1 VVVAV
6 EVECDSTAEQTNLH
20 GNGCE
25 NNQVDRQLPK
35 CEETATII
43 TVNYSCIQT
52 RKGQMSKTGDFE
64 KYSIQIFPSMSI
76 EDLTTSIFSHVKRHP
91 DLSPYKLILH
101 LGDDDS
107 NPIDTNSK
115 ATVGE
120 LNLVHK
126 GFYRVHLV
134 LKNQPKVRITATLC
148 CICRRHDMSS
158 EATRVVSS

>member
-1 VVVAV
+1 
-6 EVECDSTAEQTNLH
+6 
-20 GNGCE
+20 
-25 NNQVDRQLPK
+25 
-35 CEETATII
+35 
-43 TVNYSCIQT
+43 
-52 RKGQMSKTGDFE
+52 
-64 KYSIQIFPSMSI
+64 MSI

-134 LKNQPKVRITATLC
+134 LKNQPKLRITATEAKQ
-148 CICRRHDMSS
+148 IHDQQI
-158 EATRVVSS
+158 EANKQRMEEAMKRMEEEMIQAIHPIKPRKG